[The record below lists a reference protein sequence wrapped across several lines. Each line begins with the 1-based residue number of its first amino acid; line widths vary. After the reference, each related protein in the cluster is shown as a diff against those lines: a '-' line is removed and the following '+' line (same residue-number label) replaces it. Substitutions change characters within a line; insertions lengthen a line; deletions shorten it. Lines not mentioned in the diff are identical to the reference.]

1 MALRKSGNDK
11 KGLRPRMIGKFNL
24 GEASHAAFNM
34 LSSSPETSISIPDR
48 PQSARSMSSNSSISS
63 GVSLTRR
70 SRTRTRS
77 RTVTGP
83 PNPSVDSTSQP
94 DVIPR
99 VPPRVPNTLN
109 PQPSTSNRS
118 LASHAA
124 AVGEVTLVACLPQSS
139 PMPLKLVCEA
149 LSQESAEE
157 FHTDF
162 QHLLN
167 SQKPPSSPPI

>member
-1 MALRKSGNDK
+1 
-11 KGLRPRMIGKFNL
+11 MIGKFNL

-99 VPPRVPNTLN
+99 VPNTLN

-118 LASHAA
+118 LASHADDS

-149 LSQESAEE
+149 LS
-157 FHTDF
+157 
-162 QHLLN
+162 
-167 SQKPPSSPPI
+167 